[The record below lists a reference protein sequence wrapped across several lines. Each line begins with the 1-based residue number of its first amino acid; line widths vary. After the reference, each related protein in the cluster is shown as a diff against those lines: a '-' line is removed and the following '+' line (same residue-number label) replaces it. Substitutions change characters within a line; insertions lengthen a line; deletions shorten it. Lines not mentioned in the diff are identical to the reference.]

1 MIRWIEVHG
10 SSISL
15 ALTDCSSYIYSNRP
29 MMSLSRHTTRNMK
42 TLISLALVLAVALAA
57 AAQLPKKQSRHIQP
71 FRVEEK
77 TIAQIHAA
85 LASRQVT
92 CRGLVEAYL
101 ARITAY
107 DQKGPSINAVL
118 LLNPDAVKTADELDV
133 RLKSGGAMRPLECI
147 PVVVKDNY
155 ETNALRTTAGSQ
167 SLAKFIPTRDAF
179 VVRRIREAG
188 AIVLFKSNMAEIA
201 FTPLETVSSIQP
213 GYTFN
218 PYALNHTTAGSSGGT
233 AAAVAANF
241 GSVGL
246 GTDTGNSI
254 RGPSSHQSL
263 VGIRSTM
270 GLVSRTGVVPLNF
283 LADIASPMTRTVEDA
298 AVVLQVIAGPD
309 TADPIT
315 LTSEGHIP
323 PSYLPFLKKDAL
335 KGVRLGVLHAA
346 YDRPTADSEVMAVFK
361 NALRELKAAGAEI
374 VDPAD
379 VAGLPERPQNPL
391 PCRGFKYDLEH
402 YLAEAGAPV
411 KALDEIIKGGMFH
424 PTIRQ
429 RLERAQTNDS
439 AGDDSPGCQANR
451 EYRKK
456 FGEAVLATMTTLKL
470 DAFVYPTWSNPPAI
484 IGDVRQNL
492 AGDNSQV
499 YSPTTGFPAITVPMG
514 FTRGATLPAGLT
526 IFGRPWDEG
535 HLFAFAYAYEQATHH
550 RKPPP
555 TTPPLK

>member
-1 MIRWIEVHG
+1 MKFLL
-10 SSISL
+10 SS
-15 ALTDCSSYIYSNRP
+15 
-29 MMSLSRHTTRNMK
+29 
-42 TLISLALVLAVALAA
+42 ALVFTASLVV
-57 AAQLPKKQSRHIQP
+57 AAQPAKKSSRPAPP

-77 TIAQIHAA
+77 TIAQLHAA
-85 LASRQVT
+85 LRARQVT

-101 ARITAY
+101 ARISAY
-107 DQKGPSINAVL
+107 DQKGPSLNAVL
-118 LLNPDAVKTADELDV
+118 LLNPDALKTADELDA
-133 RLKSGGAMRPLECI
+133 RLKAGTAMRPLECI
-147 PVVVKDNY
+147 PVIVKDNY
-155 ETNALRTTAGSQ
+155 ETKGLRTTAGSQ
-167 SLAKFIPTRDAF
+167 SFANFIPTRDAF
-179 VVRRIREAG
+179 AVRKIRDAG
-188 AIVLFKSNMAEIA
+188 AIVLLKSNMAEFA
-201 FTPLETVSSIQP
+201 FTPLETVGSMQP

-233 AAAVAANF
+233 AAAIAANF
-241 GSVGL
+241 GAVGL

-254 RGPSSHQSL
+254 RGPSSHQAL

-283 LADIASPMTRTVEDA
+283 LADIAGPMTRTVEDA
-298 AVVLQVIAGPD
+298 AVVLKVIAGSDP
-309 TADPIT
+309 ADPIT

-323 PSYLPFLKKDAL
+323 PNYTAFLKQDAL

-346 YDRPTADSEVMAVFK
+346 YDRPTADAEVMAVFK
-361 NALRELKAAGAEI
+361 HTLQELKAAGAEI
-374 VDPAD
+374 VDPAA
-379 VAGLPERPQNPL
+379 VEGLPQRPQNPG

-411 KALDEIIKGGMFH
+411 KTLDEIIKGGMFH

-439 AGDDSPGCQANR
+439 AGDDSPGCKATR
-451 EYRKK
+451 EYRQK
-456 FGEAVLATMTTLKL
+456 FADAVLATMMTLKL

-499 YSPTTGFPAITVPMG
+499 YAPTTGFPAITVPMG
-514 FTRGATLPAGLT
+514 FTRSGTLPAGLT

-535 HLFAFAYAYEQATHH
+535 RLFALAYAYEQATHH

>member
-1 MIRWIEVHG
+1 LDFQTE
-10 SSISL
+10 ISNYN
-15 ALTDCSSYIYSNRP
+15 TSQ
-29 MMSLSRHTTRNMK
+29 NMK
-42 TLISLALVLAVALAA
+42 SLLSFALVLALSLTLLAQERRRRPA
-57 AAQLPKKQSRHIQP
+57 SFH
-71 FRVEEK
+71 VEEK

-85 LASRQVT
+85 LRARQVT

-101 ARITAY
+101 ARINAY
-107 DQKGPSINAVL
+107 DQKGPSLNTVVL
-118 LLNPDAVKTADELDV
+118 LNTSALQTADELDA
-133 RLKSGGAMRPLECI
+133 RLKSGAAMRPLECI

-155 ETNALRTTAGSQ
+155 ETKGLRTTAGSQ
-167 SLAKFIPTRDAF
+167 SLAKFVPTRDAF
-179 VVRRIREAG
+179 VVRKIRDAG
-188 AIVLFKSNMAEIA
+188 AIVLFKSNMAEFA
-201 FTPLETVSSIQP
+201 FTPLETVGSIQP

-241 GSVGL
+241 GAVGL

-270 GLVSRTGVVPLNF
+270 GLVSRTGVMPLNF
-283 LADIASPMTRTVEDA
+283 LADIAGPMTRTVEDA

-309 TADPIT
+309 PADRIT
-315 LTSEGHIP
+315 LTGEGHIP
-323 PSYLPFLKKDAL
+323 TSYLPFLKKDAL

-346 YDRPTADSEVMAVFK
+346 YDRPTADPEVIAVFK
-361 NALRELKAAGAEI
+361 NALKELKAAGAEI

-411 KALDEIIKGGMFH
+411 KTLDEIIKGGMFH

-514 FTRGATLPAGLT
+514 FTRGGTLPAGLT

>member
-1 MIRWIEVHG
+1 MKSFH
-10 SSISL
+10 SIG
-15 ALTDCSSYIYSNRP
+15 
-29 MMSLSRHTTRNMK
+29 
-42 TLISLALVLAVALAA
+42 LVLAVALAA
-57 AAQLPKKQSRHIQP
+57 AAQLPKKQSRHVQP

-85 LASRQVT
+85 LAARQVT

-147 PVVVKDNY
+147 PVIVKDNY
-155 ETNALRTTAGSQ
+155 ETKGLRTTAGSQ
-167 SLAKFIPTRDAF
+167 SLASFIPTRDA
-179 VVRRIREAG
+179 VVVAKIRDAG
-188 AIVLFKSNMAEIA
+188 AIVLFKSNMAEFA
-201 FTPLETVSSIQP
+201 FTPLETVGSMLP

-241 GSVGL
+241 GAVGL

-263 VGIRSTM
+263 VGMRSTM

-283 LADIASPMTRTVEDA
+283 LADIAGPMTRTVEDA
-298 AVVLQVIAGPD
+298 AVVLHVIAGPD
-309 TADPIT
+309 PADPIT

-346 YDRPTADSEVMAVFK
+346 YDRPTADDEVIRVFK
-361 NALRELKAAGAEI
+361 NALNELKAAGAQI
-374 VDPAD
+374 VDPAVVD
-379 VAGLPERPQNPL
+379 GLPQRPQNPL

-402 YLAEAGAPV
+402 YLAEASAPV
-411 KALDEIIKGGMFH
+411 KTLDEIIKGGMFH

-456 FGEAVLATMTTLKL
+456 FGDAVLAAMTRLKL

-484 IGDVRQNL
+484 IGDVRTNL

-499 YSPTTGFPAITVPMG
+499 FSPTTGFPAITVPMG
-514 FTRGATLPAGLT
+514 FTRNGTLPAGLT
-526 IFGRPWDEG
+526 MFGRPWDEG
-535 HLFAFAYAYEQATHH
+535 RLFAFAFAYEQATHH

>member
-1 MIRWIEVHG
+1 MKFFL
-10 SSISL
+10 SI
-15 ALTDCSSYIYSNRP
+15 
-29 MMSLSRHTTRNMK
+29 
-42 TLISLALVLAVALAA
+42 ALVLAVAPAA
-57 AAQLPKKQSRHIQP
+57 AAQLPKKDSRRVQP

-85 LASRQVT
+85 LATRQLT

-101 ARITAY
+101 ARISAY

-133 RLKSGGAMRPLECI
+133 RLKSGAPMRALECV

-155 ETNALRTTAGSQ
+155 ETKDLRTTAGSQ
-167 SLAKFIPTRDAF
+167 SLASFIPTRDAF
-179 VVRRIREAG
+179 VVAKIRDAG
-188 AIVLFKSNMAEIA
+188 AIVLFKSNMAEFA
-201 FTPLETVSSIQP
+201 FTPLETVGSMLP

-241 GSVGL
+241 GAVGL

-263 VGIRSTM
+263 VGMRSTM

-283 LADIASPMTRTVEDA
+283 LADIAGPMTRTVEDA
-298 AVVLQVIAGPD
+298 AVVLRVIAGPD
-309 TADPIT
+309 PADPIT

-323 PSYLPFLKKDAL
+323 SSYLPFLKTDAL

-346 YDRPTADSEVMAVFK
+346 YDRPTADAEVMSVFK
-361 NALRELKAAGAEI
+361 HALNELKAAGAQI
-374 VDPAD
+374 VDPAEVD
-379 VAGLPERPQNPL
+379 GLPQRPQNPP

-411 KALDEIIKGGMFH
+411 KKLDEIIKGGMFH

-451 EYRKK
+451 EYRRK
-456 FGEAVLATMTTLKL
+456 FGDAVLATMTKLKL
-470 DAFVYPTWSNPPAI
+470 DGFVYPTWSNPPAI
-484 IGDVRQNL
+484 IGDVRTNL

-514 FTRGATLPAGLT
+514 FTRNGTLPAGLT

-535 HLFAFAYAYEQATHH
+535 RLFAFAFAYEQATHH

>member
-1 MIRWIEVHG
+1 
-10 SSISL
+10 
-15 ALTDCSSYIYSNRP
+15 
-29 MMSLSRHTTRNMK
+29 MMKPRF
-42 TLISLALVLAVALAA
+42 LIALVLAAWSIVAANPPKNRSPR
-57 AAQLPKKQSRHIQP
+57 LPP

-77 TIAQIHAA
+77 TIAQIHVA
-85 LASRQVT
+85 LRARQVT

-101 ARITAY
+101 ARISAY
-107 DQKGPSINAVL
+107 DQKGPIINAVV
-118 LLNPDAVKTADELDV
+118 LLNPEALKTADELDA
-133 RLKSGGAMRPLECI
+133 RMKAGTAMRPLECV

-155 ETNALRTTAGSQ
+155 ETKGLRTTAGSQ
-167 SLAKFIPTRDAF
+167 SLANFIPTRDAS
-179 VVRRIREAG
+179 VVRKIKDAG
-188 AIVLFKSNMAEIA
+188 AIVLFKSNMAEFA

-233 AAAVAANF
+233 AAAIAANF
-241 GSVGL
+241 GAVGL

-283 LADIASPMTRTVEDA
+283 LADIAGPMTRTVADA

-309 TADPIT
+309 ASDPVT

-323 PSYLPFLKKDAL
+323 PSYTALLKPDAL

-346 YDRPTADSEVMAVFK
+346 YDRPTADPEVMAVFR
-361 NALRELKAAGAEI
+361 NALQELKAAGAEI
-374 VDPAD
+374 VDPAA
-379 VAGLPERPQNPL
+379 VEGLPQRPENPA

-411 KALDEIIKGGMFH
+411 KTLNEIIKSGMFH

-451 EYRKK
+451 EYRQQ
-456 FGEAVLATMTTLKL
+456 FADAVLRTMARLKL

-484 IGDVRQNL
+484 IGDVRTNL

-499 YSPTTGFPAITVPMG
+499 YAPTTGFPAITVPMG
-514 FTRGATLPAGLT
+514 FTRGGTLPAGLT

-535 HLFAFAYAYEQATHH
+535 RLFAFAYGYEQATHH

>member
-1 MIRWIEVHG
+1 MKPFLLIAVVLTA
-10 SSISL
+10 SL
-15 ALTDCSSYIYSNRP
+15 ATAAKPQKKSSPRV
-29 MMSLSRHTTRNMK
+29 T
-42 TLISLALVLAVALAA
+42 
-57 AAQLPKKQSRHIQP
+57 P

-85 LASRQVT
+85 LRARQVT

-101 ARITAY
+101 ARVAAY
-107 DQKGPSINAVL
+107 DQKGPSINAVV
-118 LLNPDAVKTADELDV
+118 LLNPEALKNADELDV
-133 RLKSGGAMRPLECI
+133 RLKSRAALRPLECI

-155 ETNALRTTAGSQ
+155 ETKGLRTTAGSQ
-167 SLAKFIPTRDAF
+167 SLANFVPTRDAF
-179 VVRRIREAG
+179 VVRKIREAG
-188 AIVLFKSNMAEIA
+188 AILLFKSNMAEFA
-201 FTPLETVSSIQP
+201 FTPLETVGSIQP

-233 AAAVAANF
+233 AASVAANF
-241 GSVGL
+241 GAVGL

-263 VGIRSTM
+263 VGMRSTM

-283 LADIASPMTRTVEDA
+283 LADIAGPMTRTVEDN
-298 AVVLQVIAGPD
+298 AVMLQVIAGPD
-309 TADPIT
+309 PSDPVT

-323 PSYLPFLKKDAL
+323 SSYVAFLKRGAL
-335 KGVRLGVLHAA
+335 KGIRLGVLHGA
-346 YDRPTADSEVMAVFK
+346 YDRPTADPEVMAVFK
-361 NALRELKAAGAEI
+361 NALQELKAAGAEI
-374 VDPAD
+374 VDPAA
-379 VAGLPERPQNPL
+379 VEGLPQRPQNPA

-411 KALDEIIKGGMFH
+411 KTLDEIIKSGMFH

-439 AGDDSPGCQANR
+439 AGDDSPGCQASG

-456 FGEAVLATMTTLKL
+456 FGEAVLATMATLKL

-484 IGDVRQNL
+484 IGDVRSNL
-492 AGDNSQV
+492 AGDNSQI
-499 YSPTTGFPAITVPMG
+499 YAPTTGFPAITVPMG
-514 FTRGATLPAGLT
+514 FTRGGTLPAGLT
-526 IFGRPWDEG
+526 ILGRPWDEG
-535 HLFAFAYAYEQATHH
+535 RLFAFAYAYEQATHH
-550 RKPPP
+550 RKPPL

>member
-1 MIRWIEVHG
+1 MNT
-10 SSISL
+10 L
-15 ALTDCSSYIYSNRP
+15 
-29 MMSLSRHTTRNMK
+29 LSF
-42 TLISLALVLAVALAA
+42 ALVLASSLTLT
-57 AAQLPKKQSRHIQP
+57 AQERTRRPIRPTSFH
-71 FRVEEK
+71 VEEK

-85 LASRQVT
+85 LRSRQVT

-101 ARITAY
+101 ARINAY
-107 DQKGPSINAVL
+107 DQKGPSLNAVV
-118 LLNPDAVKTADELDV
+118 LLNPEALQTADELDA
-133 RLKSGGAMRPLECI
+133 RMKSDISGRAMRPLECI

-155 ETNALRTTAGSQ
+155 ETRGLRTTAGSQ

-179 VVRRIREAG
+179 VVRKIREAG
-188 AIVLFKSNMAEIA
+188 AIILFKSNMAEFA

-241 GSVGL
+241 GAVGL

-283 LADIASPMTRTVEDA
+283 LADIAGPMTRTVEDA
-298 AVVLQVIAGPD
+298 AVMLRVIAGPD
-309 TADPIT
+309 AADSIT

-323 PSYLPFLKKDAL
+323 PSYLAFLKKDGL

-346 YDRPTADSEVMAVFK
+346 YDRSTADPEVIEVFK

-402 YLAEAGAPV
+402 YLAEAGAPI
-411 KALDEIIKGGMFH
+411 KTLDEIIKGGMFH

-439 AGDDSPGCQANR
+439 AGDDSSGCRANR

-514 FTRGATLPAGLT
+514 FTRGGTLPAGLT

>member
-1 MIRWIEVHG
+1 
-10 SSISL
+10 
-15 ALTDCSSYIYSNRP
+15 
-29 MMSLSRHTTRNMK
+29 MK
-42 TLISLALVLAVALAA
+42 TLLSLALVFALSLTVLAQERTRRPTGP
-57 AAQLPKKQSRHIQP
+57 AQFH
-71 FRVEEK
+71 VEEK
-77 TIAQIHAA
+77 TIAQIHTA
-85 LASRQVT
+85 LRARQVT

-101 ARITAY
+101 ARINAY
-107 DQKGPSINAVL
+107 DQKGPSLNAVV
-118 LLNPDAVKTADELDV
+118 LLNPDALQTADELDA
-133 RLKSGGAMRPLECI
+133 RMKSGAAMRPLECI

-155 ETNALRTTAGSQ
+155 ETKALRTTAGSQ

-179 VVRRIREAG
+179 VVRKIREAG
-188 AIVLFKSNMAEIA
+188 AIVLFKSNMAEFA

-241 GSVGL
+241 GAVGL

-283 LADIASPMTRTVEDA
+283 LADIAGPMTRTVEDA

-309 TADPIT
+309 PSDPVT

-335 KGVRLGVLHAA
+335 KGVRLGVLHGA
-346 YDRPTADSEVMAVFK
+346 YDRPTADPEVMAVFK
-361 NALRELKAAGAEI
+361 NALKELKTAGAVI
-374 VDPAD
+374 VDSAD
-379 VAGLPERPQNPL
+379 VAGLPQRPQNPL

-411 KALDEIIKGGMFH
+411 KTLDEIIKGGMFH

-514 FTRGATLPAGLT
+514 FTRGGTLPAGLT

-555 TTPPLK
+555 TRSGFF

>member
-1 MIRWIEVHG
+1 MK
-10 SSISL
+10 SFLSI
-15 ALTDCSSYIYSNRP
+15 ALG
-29 MMSLSRHTTRNMK
+29 
-42 TLISLALVLAVALAA
+42 LAVALGA
-57 AAQLPKKQSRHIQP
+57 AAQLPKKQTQRVQP

-85 LASRQVT
+85 LRARQVT

-101 ARITAY
+101 ARIKAY

-118 LLNPDAVKTADELDV
+118 LLNPDALKTADEIDAG
-133 RLKSGGAMRPLECI
+133 LKTGAPMRPLECI
-147 PVVVKDNY
+147 PVIVKDNY
-155 ETNALRTTAGSQ
+155 ETKGLRTTAGSQ
-167 SLAKFIPTRDAF
+167 SLANFIPTRDAF
-179 VVRRIREAG
+179 VVRKIKDAG
-188 AIVLFKSNMAEIA
+188 AIVLFKSNMAEFA
-201 FTPLETVSSIQP
+201 FTPLETVGSMQP

-241 GSVGL
+241 GAVGL

-270 GLVSRTGVVPLNF
+270 GLVSRSGVVPLNF
-283 LADIASPMTRTVEDA
+283 LADIAGPMTRTVEDA
-298 AVVLQVIAGPD
+298 AVVLHVIAGPD
-309 TADPIT
+309 AADPIT

-323 PSYLPFLKKDAL
+323 LSYLPFLKKDAL
-335 KGVRLGVLHAA
+335 RGVRLGVLHAA
-346 YDRPTADSEVMAVFK
+346 YDRPTADAEVMAVFK
-361 NALRELKAAGAEI
+361 NALNELKAAGAEI
-374 VDPAD
+374 VDPAAVD
-379 VAGLPERPQNPL
+379 GLPQRPQNPL

-411 KALDEIIKGGMFH
+411 KTLDEIIKGGMFH

-439 AGDDSPGCQANR
+439 PGDDSPGCQANR

-456 FGEAVLATMTTLKL
+456 FGDAVLATMTRLKL
-470 DAFVYPTWSNPPAI
+470 DAFVYPTWSNPPAL
-484 IGDVRQNL
+484 IGDVRTNL

-514 FTRGATLPAGLT
+514 FTRSGTLPAGLT

-535 HLFAFAYAYEQATHH
+535 RLFALAYAYEQATHH

-555 TTPPLK
+555 TVPPLKQSFARTRV

>member
-1 MIRWIEVHG
+1 
-10 SSISL
+10 
-15 ALTDCSSYIYSNRP
+15 
-29 MMSLSRHTTRNMK
+29 MMKPRF
-42 TLISLALVLAVALAA
+42 LIALVLAASSIAVANP
-57 AAQLPKKQSRHIQP
+57 PKNRSPRLRP

-77 TIAQIHAA
+77 TIAQIHVA
-85 LASRQVT
+85 LRARQVT

-101 ARITAY
+101 ARISAY
-107 DQKGPSINAVL
+107 DQKGPIINAVV
-118 LLNPDAVKTADELDV
+118 LLNPEALKTADELDA
-133 RLKSGGAMRPLECI
+133 RMKAGAAMRPLECV

-155 ETNALRTTAGSQ
+155 ETKGLRTTAGSQ
-167 SLAKFIPTRDAF
+167 SLANFIPTRDAF
-179 VVRRIREAG
+179 VVRKIKDAG
-188 AIVLFKSNMAEIA
+188 AILLFKSNMAEFA

-233 AAAVAANF
+233 AAAIAANF
-241 GSVGL
+241 GAVGL

-283 LADIASPMTRTVEDA
+283 LADIAGPMTRTVADA
-298 AVVLQVIAGPD
+298 AIVLQVIAGPD
-309 TADPIT
+309 ASDPVT
-315 LTSEGHIP
+315 LTSDGHIP
-323 PSYLPFLKKDAL
+323 PSYSAFLKPDAL
-335 KGVRLGVLHAA
+335 NGVRLGVLHAA
-346 YDRPTADSEVMAVFK
+346 YDRPTADPEVMAVFR
-361 NALRELKAAGAEI
+361 NALQELKAAGAEI
-374 VDPAD
+374 VDPAA
-379 VAGLPERPQNPL
+379 VEGLPQRPENPA

-411 KALDEIIKGGMFH
+411 KTLDEIIKSGMFH

-456 FGEAVLATMTTLKL
+456 FADAVLRTMARLKL

-484 IGDVRQNL
+484 VGDVRTNL

-499 YSPTTGFPAITVPMG
+499 YAPTTGFPAITVPMG
-514 FTRGATLPAGLT
+514 FTRGGTLPAGLT

-535 HLFAFAYAYEQATHH
+535 RLFAFAYGYEQATHH
-550 RKPPP
+550 RKAPP
-555 TTPPLK
+555 TTPPLE

>member
-1 MIRWIEVHG
+1 MKWLLSFALILT
-10 SSISL
+10 SAL
-15 ALTDCSSYIYSNRP
+15 ATIAQPRRNRP
-29 MMSLSRHTTRNMK
+29 QP
-42 TLISLALVLAVALAA
+42 V
-57 AAQLPKKQSRHIQP
+57 QP

-77 TIAQIHAA
+77 TIAEIHAA
-85 LASRQVT
+85 LRSRQVT

-101 ARITAY
+101 ARIAAY
-107 DQKGPSINAVL
+107 DQKGPSINSVL
-118 LLNPDAVKTADELDV
+118 LLNPDALKTADELDQ
-133 RLKSGGAMRPLECI
+133 RLKSGAEMRPLECI
-147 PVVVKDNY
+147 PTVVKDNY
-155 ETNALRTTAGSQ
+155 ETVGLRTTAGSQ

-179 VVRRIREAG
+179 VVGQIKQAG
-188 AIVLFKSNMAEIA
+188 AIVLFKSNMAEFA
-201 FTPLETVSSIQP
+201 FTPLETVGSMQP

-241 GSVGL
+241 AAVGL

-270 GLVSRTGVVPLNF
+270 GLVSRSGVVPLNF
-283 LADIASPMTRTVEDA
+283 LADIAGPMTRTVEDA
-298 AVVLQVIAGPD
+298 AVVLRVIAG
-309 TADPIT
+309 ADRTDPVT
-315 LTSEGHIP
+315 LTSDGHVP
-323 PSYLPFLKKDAL
+323 ESYLPFLKKNAL

-346 YDRPTADSEVMAVFK
+346 YDRPTADPEVLAVFR
-361 NALRELKAAGAEI
+361 NALNELKAAGAEI
-374 VDPAD
+374 IDPANVD
-379 VAGLPERPQNPL
+379 GLPQRPANPL

-411 KALDEIIKGGMFH
+411 KTLDEIIKGGMFH

-439 AGDDSPGCQANR
+439 AGDDSPGCKASR
-451 EYRKK
+451 DYRKQ
-456 FGEAVLATMTTLKL
+456 FGDAVLATMTKLKL

-514 FTRGATLPAGLT
+514 FTRGGTLPAGLT

-535 HLFAFAYAYEQATHH
+535 RLFAFAYAYEQATHH

>member
-1 MIRWIEVHG
+1 MKPLL
-10 SSISL
+10 SI
-15 ALTDCSSYIYSNRP
+15 
-29 MMSLSRHTTRNMK
+29 
-42 TLISLALVLAVALAA
+42 ALVLTAWLALS
-57 AAQLPKKQSRHIQP
+57 AQTPKNSPRRVQA

-77 TIAQIHAA
+77 TIAQLHAA
-85 LASRQVT
+85 LRARQIT

-101 ARITAY
+101 ARIAAY
-107 DQKGPSINAVL
+107 DQKGPSLNAVI
-118 LLNPDAVKTADELDV
+118 LLNPDALKTADELDA
-133 RLKSGGAMRPLECI
+133 RIKSGVPLRPLECI

-155 ETNALRTTAGSQ
+155 ETVGLRTTAGSQ

-179 VVRRIREAG
+179 VVKKIKDAG
-188 AIVLFKSNMAEIA
+188 AIVLFKSTMAEFA
-201 FTPLETVSSIQP
+201 FTPLETVGSMQP

-241 GSVGL
+241 GAVGL

-263 VGIRSTM
+263 VGMRSTM

-283 LADIASPMTRTVEDA
+283 LADIAGPMTRTVEDA
-298 AVVLQVIAGPD
+298 AVVLEVIAGPD
-309 TADPIT
+309 PVDPVT
-315 LTSEGHIP
+315 LSSEAHIRHYV
-323 PSYLPFLKKDAL
+323 SLLKKDAL

-346 YDRPTADSEVMAVFK
+346 YDRPTADAEVIAVFK
-361 NALRELKAAGAEI
+361 KALNELKAAGAEI
-374 VDPAD
+374 IDPANVD
-379 VAGLPERPQNPL
+379 GLPQRAQNPL

-411 KALDEIIKGGMFH
+411 KTLDEIIKGGMFH

-429 RLERAQTNDS
+429 RLERSQTNDS

-456 FGEAVLATMTTLKL
+456 FGDAVLATMTKLKL

-514 FTRGATLPAGLT
+514 FTRGGTLPAGLT

-535 HLFAFAYAYEQATHH
+535 KLFAFAYAYEQATHH

-555 TTPPLK
+555 STPPLK

>member
-1 MIRWIEVHG
+1 MK
-10 SSISL
+10 L
-15 ALTDCSSYIYSNRP
+15 LL
-29 MMSLSRHTTRNMK
+29 LS
-42 TLISLALVLAVALAA
+42 ALVLTTSLTTS
-57 AAQLPKKQSRHIQP
+57 AQAPNNRRRPAQP

-85 LASRQVT
+85 LRARQVT
-92 CRGLVEAYL
+92 CRGLVESYL
-101 ARITAY
+101 ARIDAY

-118 LLNPDAVKTADELDV
+118 LINPDALKTADELDA
-133 RLKSGGAMRPLECI
+133 RIKSGALMRPLECI

-155 ETNALRTTAGSQ
+155 ETVGLRTTAGSQ

-179 VVRRIREAG
+179 VVKKIKDAG
-188 AIVLFKSNMAEIA
+188 AIVLFKSNMAEFA
-201 FTPLETVSSIQP
+201 FTPLETVGSMQP

-233 AAAVAANF
+233 AAAVAASF
-241 GSVGL
+241 GAVGL

-263 VGIRSTM
+263 VGMRSTM

-283 LADIASPMTRTVEDA
+283 LADIAGPMTRTVEDA
-298 AVVLQVIAGPD
+298 AVVLEVIAGSD
-309 TADPIT
+309 QADPVT
-315 LTSEGHIP
+315 LSSEEHIRHYV
-323 PSYLPFLKKDAL
+323 SLLKKDAL

-346 YDRPTADSEVMAVFK
+346 YDRPAADAEVIAVFK
-361 NALRELKAAGAEI
+361 RALSELKAAGAEI
-374 VDPAD
+374 VDPANVD
-379 VAGLPERPQNPL
+379 GLPQRPPNPL

-411 KALDEIIKGGMFH
+411 KTLDEIIKSGMFH

-439 AGDDSPGCQANR
+439 AGDDSPGCKASR
-451 EYRKK
+451 EFRKQ
-456 FGEAVLATMTTLKL
+456 FGDAVLATMTKLKL

-514 FTRGATLPAGLT
+514 FTRGGTLPAGLT